1 MVPLEDKDA
10 NKKEINIANTLKIL
24 INLQEEMATNFNN
37 FLGVQRTHTNRKN
50 TILSQSVNTSIKIA
64 TLIKNISIFVKI
76 FHEIY
81 VFQTKFVLSEFEYY
95 VFHLIFQLPLF

>member
-10 NKKEINIANTLKIL
+10 NKKEINIANTLKRL
-24 INLQEEMATNFNN
+24 INLQEEMKTN
-37 FLGVQRTHTNRKN
+37 FLGVQRTHTNRRN
-50 TILSQSVNTSIKIA
+50 TILSQYVNTSIKIA

-76 FHEIY
+76 FDEIY

-95 VFHLIFQLPLF
+95 AFHLVFQLPLF